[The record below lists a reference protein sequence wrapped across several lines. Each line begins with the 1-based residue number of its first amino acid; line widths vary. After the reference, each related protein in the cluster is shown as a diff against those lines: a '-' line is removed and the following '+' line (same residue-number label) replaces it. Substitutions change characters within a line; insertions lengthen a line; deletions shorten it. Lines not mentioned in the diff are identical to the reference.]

1 VSTLGS
7 QKVERDAAIDAFEV
21 SLRLAPNNADVL
33 EAFALVR
40 QERGEYEAAISLYD
54 RALALDPHSQAQLRR
69 TQSLYRSGR
78 VDEAVSEYKRIGVLY
93 PDVPWKAGIAQIEY
107 DRGHLHHG
115 ILWAENNPDVFFV
128 PFAWASLGDKDKVRE
143 SYENLRR
150 VGGSFA
156 DLMIVEEMF
165 LARNYSGIAS
175 WFADSGNIVN
185 FLHYFEMFHPWIAA
199 VYLRDWQEAEN
210 KLELWLDEFPK
221 DREYLWGSPAAREI
235 GTDVPVQRVF
245 EHAMT
250 GIYVAYTLDQV
261 GRTADAATVQR
272 WSENVLNTWVAGLPK
287 FEFALL
293 HTRALLA
300 AARGQ
305 TEEALVA
312 LEALVNV
319 GWRHTMTVGLYF
331 RRDDAYAGD
340 LVWFE
345 DSPLLDSIRHE
356 PRFKAVVDRVNAANA
371 TMLAELNAGLT
382 LEDIMDEDVD

>member
-1 VSTLGS
+1 
-7 QKVERDAAIDAFEV
+7 
-21 SLRLAPNNADVL
+21 
-33 EAFALVR
+33 
-40 QERGEYEAAISLYD
+40 
-54 RALALDPHSQAQLRR
+54 
-69 TQSLYRSGR
+69 
-78 VDEAVSEYKRIGVLY
+78 
-93 PDVPWKAGIAQIEY
+93 
-107 DRGHLHHG
+107 
-115 ILWAENNPDVFFV
+115 
-128 PFAWASLGDKDKVRE
+128 
-143 SYENLRR
+143 
-150 VGGSFA
+150 
-156 DLMIVEEMF
+156 
-165 LARNYSGIAS
+165 
-175 WFADSGNIVN
+175 
-185 FLHYFEMFHPWIAA
+185 MFHPWIAA

-221 DREYLWGSPAAREI
+221 DRENLWGSPAAREI

-305 TEEALVA
+305 TEEALVT
-312 LEALVNV
+312 LEALVNA
-319 GWRHTMTVGLYF
+319 GWRHTMTVGLYW
-331 RRDDAYAGD
+331 RRDDAYVGD